1 VAGRSLILVL
11 SVLLAACSPLGALNS
26 ILPKGDYELRQDL
39 AYGPLPAQKLDI
51 YVPVERKDG
60 GNRAV
65 LVFLHGG
72 AWNTGSKNEYRFVG
86 DQFARR
92 GIVTVIPDFRLYPQ
106 VQFPVFLQDAAL
118 VLRWVMDH
126 LQELDANPG
135 QVYLAGHSSGAH
147 MAMML
152 AFDQQWLA
160 QQGLDHRK
168 LAGVIGLAGPY
179 DFLPLTEPLVQKVFA
194 SANPLE
200 LSQPVHF
207 VEPGLPRVLLAVG
220 LKDNRVKPRNSASLA
235 EKLRRAGDP
244 VQLLTYPDTGHAGI
258 LLSLSRPLQNLTD
271 VADRMAVFILD
282 RAAEPA
288 SRPSQPEK

>member
-1 VAGRSLILVL
+1 MAGRALILALCVVL
-11 SVLLAACSPLGALNS
+11 AGCSPLEALNS
-26 ILPKGDYELRQDL
+26 VLPKGDYQLRRDL
-39 AYGPLPAQKLDI
+39 PYGPAPEQKLDV
-51 YVPVERKDG
+51 YVPADHNDS

-106 VQFPVFLQDAAL
+106 VQFPLFLQDAAL
-118 VLRWVMDH
+118 ALRWVVDH
-126 LQELDANPG
+126 LPELDASPG
-135 QVYLAGHSSGAH
+135 RIFLAGHSSGAH

-152 AFDQQWLA
+152 AFDPQWLA
-160 QQGLDHRK
+160 QQGLDQRK

-194 SANPLE
+194 SAHPPE
-200 LSQPVHF
+200 LGQPVHF
-207 VEPGLPRVLLAVG
+207 VRPGLPPVLLAVG
-220 LKDNRVKPRNSASLA
+220 LKDNRVNPRNSRSLA
-235 EKLRRAGDP
+235 QKLRQAGDR
-244 VQLLTYPDTGHAGI
+244 VQLLVYPDSGHAGI

-271 VADRMAVFILD
+271 VAERMAAFMLD
-282 RAAEPA
+282 GAADTA
-288 SRPSQPEK
+288 SLQPEK